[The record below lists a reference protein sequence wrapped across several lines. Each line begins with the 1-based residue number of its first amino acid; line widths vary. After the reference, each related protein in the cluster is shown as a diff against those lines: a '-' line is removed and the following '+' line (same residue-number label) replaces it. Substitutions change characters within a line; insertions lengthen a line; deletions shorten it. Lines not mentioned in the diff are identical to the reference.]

1 MPWKASGVVN
11 ERMNF
16 VMRFRDGERMAE
28 LCREYGIS
36 RKTGYKF
43 LERFERLGPVGL
55 YDERRVAHRLRHRVP
70 DAIAQLILTA
80 KEKYPTW
87 GARKLRVWLLEKQPG
102 ISLPFGTL
110 IAMEAVSP
118 V

>member
-80 KEKYPTW
+80 KQKYPTW
-87 GARKLRVWLLEKQPG
+87 GARKLRVWLLR
-102 ISLPFGTL
+102 S
-110 IAMEAVSP
+110 A
-118 V
+118 